1 MYEFKIRPRTALTL
15 LNERMKY
22 ELRLRIRIGEVDE
35 GADLKEMSYPELIKI
50 AETAALDLISLMP
63 LEVFLQESNLS
74 KIVVKTIRMLR
85 KVFDMEEFENY
96 SDANANVLL
105 RPIYNAYKIAQSGE
119 KFLLN

>member
-15 LNERMKY
+15 LTERMKY

-35 GADLKEMSYPELIKI
+35 GSDLKSMCYPELLKI
-50 AETAALDLISLMP
+50 AETAALDLVSLMP

-74 KIVVKTIRMLR
+74 QIVTKTIRMLR
-85 KVFDMEEFENY
+85 KVFDISEFENY
-96 SDANANVLL
+96 SETNALIL
-105 RPIYNAYKIAQSGE
+105 MRPIYEAYKIAKSGE

>member
-15 LNERMKY
+15 LNERMNY

-74 KIVVKTIRMLR
+74 KIVAKTIRMLR

-105 RPIYNAYKIAQSGE
+105 RPIYSAYKIAQSGE